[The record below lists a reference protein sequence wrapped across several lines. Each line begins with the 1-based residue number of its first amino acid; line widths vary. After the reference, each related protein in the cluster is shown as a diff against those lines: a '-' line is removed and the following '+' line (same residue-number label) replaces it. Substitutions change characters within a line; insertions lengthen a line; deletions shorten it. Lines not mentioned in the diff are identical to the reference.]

1 METPMTPA
9 RPTVEY
15 NPFNQ
20 DTTHNPFPIYRTLR
34 DEAPVYHN
42 EEIGFWALSRY
53 EDVIA
58 AHLDTDVFSSAHGV
72 TIEGVDQGAPFLI
85 VKDPPEHT
93 RHRKV
98 VARLFTPRRIGEL
111 EPFIRRTAAD
121 LLDKVR
127 DAESFD
133 LVEHFSFRLPL
144 DVISE
149 LIGIPVSE
157 RERLH
162 HLSDRIAARNENA
175 TTPEDAYTA
184 SAELWSLLAELVK
197 DRRAH
202 PGDDVITM
210 LMNTQVEDEDGSPR
224 SLGNGEL
231 ASRFLELAFAGHETV
246 AKLIPNGV
254 IALSWYPDQR
264 RELVADPGLIPQA
277 VEEMLRWDP
286 PSHYQGRWT
295 LRDIEVRGTVIPE
308 GRRVI
313 LITGSAVHDERKYP
327 DPELFDIHRDIDR
340 HVSFGFGR
348 HLCLGA
354 ALARLETRIAFE
366 ELLKRFPAFTFDE
379 HGVERHYSGNVRGL
393 AKLPLLIE
401 RGPGR

>member
-1 METPMTPA
+1 M
-9 RPTVEY
+9 VEY
-15 NPFNQ
+15 NPFVRE
-20 DTTHNPFPIYRTLR
+20 TVHNPFPVYRRLR

-42 EEIGFWALSRY
+42 EEVGFWALSRY
-53 EDVIA
+53 DDVIA

-72 TIEGVDQGAPFLI
+72 TIEGADQGAPFLI

-93 RHRKV
+93 LHRKI
-98 VARLFTPRRIGEL
+98 VARMFTPRRIALL

-127 DAESFD
+127 DADRFD
-133 LVEHFSFRLPL
+133 LVQDFSFRLPL

-149 LIGIPVSE
+149 LIGIPVE
-157 RERLH
+157 VRERIH
-162 HLSDRIAARNENA
+162 ELSDRIAVRTEDM
-175 TTPEDAYTA
+175 TTSPDTYEA
-184 SAELWSLLAELVK
+184 SAELWALLAELVK
-197 DRRAH
+197 ARRSD
-202 PGDDVITM
+202 PGDDVITL
-210 LMNTQVEDEDGSPR
+210 LMNTEVEDEDGNLR
-224 SLGNGEL
+224 SLKDSEL

-264 RELVADPGLIPQA
+264 RELVADPSLIPNA

-295 LRDIEVRGTVIPE
+295 LRDVELH
-308 GRRVI
+308 GRVVPAGQRVI
-313 LITGSAVHDERKYP
+313 LITGSAIHDERKYP

-354 ALARLETRIAFE
+354 SLARLETRVAFE
-366 ELLKRFPAFTFDE
+366 ELLKRFPDFTFDE
-379 HGVERHYSGNVRGL
+379 HGVERHYSSNVRGL
-393 AKLPLLIE
+393 SSLPLLVE
-401 RGPGR
+401 RSATV

>member
-1 METPMTPA
+1 MP
-9 RPTVEY
+9 EY
-15 NPFNQ
+15 SPF
-20 DTTHNPFPIYRTLR
+20 DRDIVHNPYPAYRALR

-42 EEIGFWALSRY
+42 EQVGFWALSRY
-53 EDVIA
+53 RDVVA
-58 AHLDTDVFSSAHGV
+58 AHLDTDVFSSANGV
-72 TIEGVDQGAPFLI
+72 TIEGVDQGMPFLI

-93 RHRKV
+93 WHRKI
-98 VARLFTPRRIGEL
+98 AGRMFTPRRMAAL
-111 EPFIRRTAAD
+111 ESFIRTTAAG
-121 LLDKVR
+121 LLDKVA
-127 DAESFD
+127 DADEFD

-149 LIGIPVSE
+149 LIGIPDAV
-157 RERLH
+157 REH
-162 HLSDRIAARNENA
+162 IHNLSDRLVARDESGAVTDDAAL
-175 TTPEDAYTA
+175 A
-184 SAELWSLLAELVK
+184 SMELAQVFIDLVS
-197 DRRAH
+197 DRRRN
-202 PGDDVITM
+202 PGDDIITT
-210 LMNTQVEDEDGSPR
+210 LMNAEVVDDDGQAR
-224 SLGNGEL
+224 SLDDNEL
-231 ASRFLELAFAGHETV
+231 ANRFLELAFAGHETV

-264 RELVADPGLIPQA
+264 RELVADPSLMPNA

-295 LRDIEVRGTVIPE
+295 TRDVEVHGTVIPE
-308 GRRVI
+308 GERVI

-366 ELLKRFPAFTFDE
+366 ELLKRIPDFSFDE
-379 HGVERHYSGNVRGL
+379 TGVERAYSSNIRGL
-393 AKLPLLIE
+393 ARLPLRVE
-401 RGPGR
+401 RRARV

>member
-1 METPMTPA
+1 M
-9 RPTVEY
+9 VEY
-15 NPFNQ
+15 NPFNRE
-20 DTTHNPFPIYRTLR
+20 TVHNPFPVYKALR

-42 EEIGFWALSRY
+42 EEAGFWALSRY

-58 AHLDTDVFSSAHGV
+58 AHLDTDTFSSAHGV
-72 TIEGVDQGAPFLI
+72 TIEGVDRGAPFLI

-93 RHRKV
+93 FHRKI
-98 VARLFTPRRIGEL
+98 VARLFTPRRIARL
-111 EPFIRRTAAD
+111 EPFIRRTAAE

-127 DAESFD
+127 DADRFD
-133 LVEHFSFRLPL
+133 VVEDFSFRLPM

-149 LIGIPVSE
+149 LIGIPESE
-157 RERLH
+157 RERVH
-162 HLSDRIAARNENA
+162 HLSDRIAARNEDMSV
-175 TTPEDAYTA
+175 PPDVYEA
-184 SAELWSLLAELVK
+184 STELWTLLAGLVRE
-197 DRRAH
+197 RRAA

-210 LMNTQVEDEDGSPR
+210 LMNTEVEDEDGGLR
-224 SLGNGEL
+224 RLGDDEL
-231 ASRFLELAFAGHETV
+231 AFRFLELAFAGHETV

-264 RELVADPGLIPQA
+264 RELVADPGLIPNA

-295 LRDIEVRGTVIPE
+295 TRDAEVAGTVIPADQ
-308 GRRVI
+308 RVI

-327 DPELFDIHRDIDR
+327 DPETFDIHRDIDR

-354 ALARLETRIAFE
+354 SLARLETRVAFE
-366 ELLKRFPAFTFDE
+366 ELLKRFPDFTIDPD
-379 HGVERHYSGNVRGL
+379 GVERHYSGNVRGL
-393 AKLPLLIE
+393 GRLPLVVQ
-401 RGPGR
+401 RDS